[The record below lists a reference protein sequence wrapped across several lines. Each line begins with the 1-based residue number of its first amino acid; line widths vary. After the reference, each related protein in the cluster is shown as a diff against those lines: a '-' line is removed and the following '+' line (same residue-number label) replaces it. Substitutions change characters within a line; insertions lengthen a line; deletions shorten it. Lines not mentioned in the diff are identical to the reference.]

1 MKAAFV
7 LMCFMT
13 DPLQYSGDIKFSNVN
28 NCNYFK
34 KRLHGQVVQLGD
46 QVRKYECLFKATL
59 VNKGTRLF

>member
-1 MKAAFV
+1 
-7 LMCFMT
+7 MT

-46 QVRKYECLFKATL
+46 QVRKYECLCKATL